1 MRPINNRP
9 WFAYSGYKSAMD
21 RFYRWRC
28 FRLIGTAT
36 RLVVLDKAMSEIQYS
51 SPANADALDSAERQI
66 AAKYMRMVPWGAV
79 AWAFSNLAVWLSLW
93 PLVLFE
99 IMPLGSDLLSHR

>member
-1 MRPINNRP
+1 
-9 WFAYSGYKSAMD
+9 MD

-51 SPANADALDSAERQI
+51 SPANVDALDSAERQI
-66 AAKYMRMVPWGAV
+66 AAKYMRMVPWGRCGLGFLQ
-79 AWAFSNLAVWLSLW
+79 FSRLAI
-93 PLVLFE
+93 PMAAGTF
-99 IMPLGSDLLSHR
+99 